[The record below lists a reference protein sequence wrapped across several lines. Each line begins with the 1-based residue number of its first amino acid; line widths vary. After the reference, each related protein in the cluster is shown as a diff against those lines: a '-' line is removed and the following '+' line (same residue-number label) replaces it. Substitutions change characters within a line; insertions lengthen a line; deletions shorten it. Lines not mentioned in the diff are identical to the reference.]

1 MLPQLHSIERS
12 CSRVPGALTEIIL
25 IDPADL
31 EEIPDY
37 FLLPNVAALNFK
49 PGKSG
54 WAFQHDRLR
63 GRLEDN
69 TNTDQDAGDYI
80 EYVLSCTVR
89 NIRLDVEYLRM
100 KLLNRRIHVVAK
112 YGDGLQRFIPYM
124 RLSAA
129 GDSGERPTSRNQY
142 TFRGLAR
149 LDKPAP
155 LIDTEL
161 SGSIGGGAPTPSDP
175 GSTVEPVVITTSAST
190 YIYSVPAGKLL
201 TAIWVRSDAGQTVQ
215 IGTSAGGDQ
224 LGGPATLSANEPA
237 LFGSNIL
244 RPTTNTNIY
253 FSGLAGNNTIE
264 IWLLG

>member
-12 CSRVPGALTEIIL
+12 CTRVQGAISEIIL
-25 IDPADL
+25 IDPDDL
-31 EEIPDY
+31 EEVPDY
-37 FLLPNVAALNFK
+37 FIVPTVDELNFK

-54 WAFQHDRLR
+54 WVFQHDRLR

-69 TNTDQDAGDYI
+69 TNTDQDAGDYF
-80 EYVLSCTVR
+80 EYILTCTVR

-100 KLLNRRIHVVAK
+100 KLINRRIHVVAK
-112 YGDGLQRFIPYM
+112 YGDGLQRFLPYM

-129 GDSGERPTSRNQY
+129 GDSGERLASRNQY
-142 TFRGLAR
+142 TFRGIAR
-149 LDKPAP
+149 TEKPAP

-161 SGSIGGGAPTPSDP
+161 SGSIGGTPTPTDP
-175 GSTVEPVVITTSAST
+175 DSTVTPVVIITSAST
-190 YIYSVPAGKLL
+190 YTYTVPADKLL
-201 TAIWVRSDAGQTVQ
+201 AAIWVRSDAGQTVQ
-215 IGTSAGGDQ
+215 IGTSSGGDE
-224 LGGPATLSANEPA
+224 LGGPATLASNEPA
-237 LFGSNIL
+237 LFGSHLL